1 MAPPH
6 SRLPSIWGNP
16 HPRLSPIRISPSIRL
31 SLSIRVSPPFGV
43 LPPIWGSPLG
53 PAAQRS
59 LASQNPQYE
68 LKDGTS
74 GPLPSGM
81 AQPAAY
87 YPYEPALGQYP
98 YDR

>member
-1 MAPPH
+1 M
-6 SRLPSIWGNP
+6 
-16 HPRLSPIRISPSIRL
+16 SPSP
-31 SLSIRVSPPFGV
+31 SVSPPIWGP
-43 LPPIWGSPLG
+43 PPIWGSPLG

-68 LKDGTS
+68 LKDGTG